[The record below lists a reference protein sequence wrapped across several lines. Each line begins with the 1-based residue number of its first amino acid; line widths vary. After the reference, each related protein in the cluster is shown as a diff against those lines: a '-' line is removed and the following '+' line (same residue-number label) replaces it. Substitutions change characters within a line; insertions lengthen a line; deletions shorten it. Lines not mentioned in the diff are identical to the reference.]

1 MNIAIPVL
9 AVFLCL
15 FFMVMATINFKRSTE
30 IRKRKKVLADYINI
44 HEMTIDDI
52 NSGEAL
58 KLKESYKKSFLKYQ
72 YISNLSEIGIYFIFI
87 LNILSAMKVHMLVLV
102 VLTLLI
108 LILLFIYLT
117 KIDVYK
123 KYPFIDI
130 ESNDKNKKARTILT
144 KIALFEFIFN
154 FIALAFMLV
163 ILVII
168 THS

>member
-15 FFMVMATINFKRSTE
+15 FFIVMATINFKRSTE
-30 IRKRKKVLADYINI
+30 IRKRKKVLADYINT

-87 LNILSAMKVHMLVLV
+87 LNILSAMKVHMLILV

-130 ESNDKNKKARTILT
+130 ESNDKNKKARTILN